1 MEGGKLELY
10 RGLKEEGRKILR
22 WCWLLHRHLLSS
34 YDDEYNDEDND
45 GDDDDDDDNLIDDTP
60 CRAKGIAGLH
70 EGGKVETVSYEKPG
84 NMILTQGAE
93 VCIFMVFLLLW
104 NSAFFKD
111 PTKKKSIFGLKKK
124 VETVIYENPAI

>member
-1 MEGGKLELY
+1 M
-10 RGLKEEGRKILR
+10 
-22 WCWLLHRHLLSS
+22 LHRHLLLS

-45 GDDDDDDDNLIDDTP
+45 GDDDHDHDNLNDDAP

-93 VCIFMVFLLLW
+93 VCIFVGF
-104 NSAFFKD
+104 
-111 PTKKKSIFGLKKK
+111 
-124 VETVIYENPAI
+124 